1 MALDVGALAQAM
13 LGAAKGKLKKQWPV
27 IKEYAAAEARKTAE
41 TLALIERLRL
51 AGEISTKEARLLL
64 EMQRNSAKAVL
75 MSVEGLGLLA
85 AESAINAAIGA
96 VRTAVNKAVGFTLI

>member
-1 MALDVGALAQAM
+1 MALDVEGLAKAM

-51 AGEISTKEARLLL
+51 TGEISTKEAKLLL
-64 EMQRNSAKAVL
+64 DMQRNSAKAVL
-75 MSVEGLGLLA
+75 LTVEGLGLLA
-85 AESAINAAIGA
+85 AESAINAAVGA
-96 VRTAVNKAVGFTLI
+96 VRMTVNRAVGFALI

>member
-1 MALDVGALAQAM
+1 MALDVGALAKAM

-27 IKEYAAAEARKTAE
+27 IKEYAAAEAKKTAE

-51 AGEISTKEARLLL
+51 TGEISPKEAKLLL
-64 EMQRNSAKAVL
+64 GMQQNSAKAVL
-75 MSVEGLGLLA
+75 MTVEGLGLLA

-96 VRTAVNKAVGFTLI
+96 VRTTVNKAVGFALI

>member
-1 MALDVGALAQAM
+1 MALDVAGLAQAM

-41 TLALIERLRL
+41 TMALIERLRL
-51 AGEISTKEARLLL
+51 ASEISTKEARLLL
-64 EMQRNSAKAVL
+64 EMQKNSAKAVL
-75 MSVEGLGLLA
+75 LSVEGLGLLA

-96 VRTAVNKAVGFTLI
+96 VRTTVNKAVGFALI